1 MVILWEGSTRPLRP
15 LKDLKVCPMES
26 FRALNCRLNVLMR
39 AHDPGMDTFPQGDG
53 SQFQTQDIGM
63 SLA

>member
-1 MVILWEGSTRPLRP
+1 
-15 LKDLKVCPMES
+15 MES